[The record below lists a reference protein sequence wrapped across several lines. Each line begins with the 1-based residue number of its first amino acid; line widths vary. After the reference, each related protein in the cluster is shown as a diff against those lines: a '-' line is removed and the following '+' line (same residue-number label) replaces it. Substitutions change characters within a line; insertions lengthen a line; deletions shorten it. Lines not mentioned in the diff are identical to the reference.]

1 MQDMK
6 KWFVQTRQR
15 LHRSLKYRLI
25 RPRPPA
31 CDHVFRGPA
40 VVVGSAPVINK
51 PEGWDADFSVM
62 TINGS
67 QSAIRAWGIDVPDIT
82 FMMFNQVEGTSTNAR
97 EVRRV
102 LTGRRT
108 RSLYVLLW
116 RKNARQRLV
125 DGLKAFGY
133 GYDNLVI
140 IDRYERM
147 SLFDRMTGRKN
158 TEVRTEDK
166 CSNGLNAVLFAL
178 YHGAPQVIIT
188 GINPN
193 STGHS
198 YNQTGLARAH
208 VQMDKTVIEQLLAEG
223 RPLYTADPE
232 VSRDLNIPLW
242 TGKPEAPAVN
252 PNV

>member
-1 MQDMK
+1 MTTVK
-6 KWFVQTRQR
+6 KWLTQTRQR
-15 LHRSLKYRLI
+15 LHRSLKYRLN
-25 RPRPPA
+25 RPLPPA
-31 CDHVFRGPA
+31 SSHVFRGPV
-40 VVVGSAPVINK
+40 VVVGSAPLIYK

-67 QSAIRAWGIDVPDIT
+67 QSAIRGWGIDVPDIS
-82 FMMFNQVEGTSTNAR
+82 FMMFNQVEGTSANAV

-102 LTGRRT
+102 LSGQRT

-116 RKNARQRLV
+116 RKNKRQRLV

-133 GYDNLVI
+133 SYDDLTI

-147 SLFDRMTGRKN
+147 SLFEEITGRKN

-208 VQMDKTVIEQLLAEG
+208 VQMDKTIIEQLLAEG
-223 RPLYTADPE
+223 RPLYTADPQ
-232 VSRDLNIPLW
+232 VSCDLNIPLW
-242 TGKPEAPAVN
+242 TGRPKA
-252 PNV
+252 

>member
-1 MQDMK
+1 MTNVS
-6 KWFVQTRQR
+6 KWLTQTRQR
-15 LHRSLKYRLI
+15 LHRSLKYRLN
-25 RPRPPA
+25 RPLPPA
-31 CDHVFRGPA
+31 CTHVFKGPV
-40 VVVGSAPVINK
+40 VVVGSAPVIHR
-51 PEGWDADFSVM
+51 PEGWSADFSVI

-67 QSAIRAWGIDVPDIT
+67 QSAIRAWGVDVPDVS
-82 FMMFNQVEGTSTNAR
+82 FMMFNQVEGTNTNAV

-102 LTGRRT
+102 LSGQRV

-133 GYDNLVI
+133 GYDDLVI
-140 IDRYERM
+140 VDRYERM
-147 SLFDRMTGRKN
+147 SLLEHMTGRRN

-208 VQMDKTVIEQLLAEG
+208 VQMDKTIIEQLLAEG
-223 RPLYTADPE
+223 RPLFTADPQ
-232 VSRDLNIPLW
+232 VSRDLKIPLW
-242 TGKPEAPAVN
+242 TGETAARASART
-252 PNV
+252 

>member
-1 MQDMK
+1 MTNVK
-6 KWFVQTRQR
+6 TWLTQTRQR
-15 LHRSLKYRLI
+15 LHRSLKFRLS
-25 RPRPPA
+25 RPLPPA
-31 CDHVFRGPA
+31 CTHVFTGPV
-40 VVVGSAPVINK
+40 VVVGSAPVIHK
-51 PEGWDADFSVM
+51 PDGWNGDFSVI

-67 QSAIRAWGIDVPDIT
+67 QSAIRAWGVDVPDIT
-82 FMMFNQVEGTSTNAR
+82 FMMFNQVEGTTTNAQ

-102 LTGRRT
+102 LSGQRT

-125 DGLKAFGY
+125 QGLKAFNY
-133 GYDNLVI
+133 GYDDLVI
-140 IDRYERM
+140 VDRYERM
-147 SLFDRMTGRKN
+147 ALLKRMTGRNN

-178 YHGAPQVIIT
+178 HHGAPQVIIT

-208 VQMDKTVIEQLLAEG
+208 VQMDKTIIEQLLAEG
-223 RPLYTADPE
+223 RPLFTADPQ

-242 TGKPEAPAVN
+242 TGETKAPAVSKT
-252 PNV
+252 

>member
-1 MQDMK
+1 MTNVK
-6 KWFVQTRQR
+6 KWLVQTRQR
-15 LHRSLKYRLI
+15 LHRSLKYRLS
-25 RPRPPA
+25 RPTPPA
-31 CDHVFRGPA
+31 CAHAFKGPV
-40 VVVGSAPVINK
+40 VVVGSAPVIHK
-51 PEGWDADFSVM
+51 PDGWDEDFSVI

-67 QSAIRAWGIDVPDIT
+67 QSAIRAWGVDVPDIT
-82 FMMFNQVEGTSTNAR
+82 FMMFNQVEGTNTNAV

-102 LTGRRT
+102 LSGQRT

-125 DGLKAFGY
+125 NGLKAFSY
-133 GYDNLVI
+133 GYDELVI
-140 IDRYERM
+140 VDRYERM
-147 SLFDRMTGRKN
+147 ALLDRMTGRKN

-178 YHGAPQVIIT
+178 HHGAPQVIIT

-208 VQMDKTVIEQLLAEG
+208 VQMDKTIIEQLLADG
-223 RPLYTADPE
+223 RPLFTADPL
-232 VSRDLNIPLW
+232 VSRDLGIPLW
-242 TGKPEAPAVN
+242 TKQV
-252 PNV
+252 